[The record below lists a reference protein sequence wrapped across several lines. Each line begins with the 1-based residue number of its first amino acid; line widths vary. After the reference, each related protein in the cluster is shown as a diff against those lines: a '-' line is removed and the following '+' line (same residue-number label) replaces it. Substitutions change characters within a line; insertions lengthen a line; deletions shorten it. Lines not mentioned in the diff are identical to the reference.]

1 MQTNYERYCK
11 MSSLAQIG
19 WWEADFLAGHYV
31 CSDFLC
37 DLLGLEGD
45 TISFMDFQNLIRED
59 YREQIVQEFRAN
71 ANIHKDFYEQTFPI
85 CLKNGEVWL
94 HTRLALREKGT
105 GTNGGDKSFGVI
117 QRVEA
122 PKEVEQ
128 KNTLRRVNDLLR
140 RQNYISQSLL
150 RFLHDDD
157 VDSCIME
164 ILNDV
169 LSLYQGG
176 RVYIFEYNEDYT
188 HHSCTYEVVSE
199 GVSKEKN
206 KQQSIPVNET
216 RWWCEQIL
224 SGKPIILTS
233 LKQLPEEAE
242 DEYKF
247 LDAQGICSLMVAPL
261 MAGDRVW
268 GFMGIDLVES
278 YREWSNEDFQWFS
291 SLANI
296 ISICIELR
304 KAKDRVVR
312 EQSFLSNLFHF
323 MPLGYIRMSVVRDE
337 NGQLLDYK
345 ITDVNKA
352 CSRFFARPAETYI
365 GVLASEIYPDF
376 SSQLLFLKEVLDNN
390 SYREKDIFFPQT
402 ELYTHWIVYSPEK
415 DEVVGLFTDSTEA
428 VKTNRALDRSEKLFK
443 SIFANIPAGVEIYD
457 KDGFLIDLNNKDLEI
472 FGVENKQDVIGVN
485 FFENPN
491 VPQHIRDRVRD
502 EDLVDFRLN
511 YSFERAEGYYHP
523 DRRDTIDIYT
533 KVSKLYDNEGNFN
546 GYILISIDN
555 TEQIDAM
562 NRIRDFEN
570 FFLLIS
576 DYAKV
581 GYAKLNLLNR
591 KGYAI
596 KQWYK
601 NLGEEEDTPLADVV
615 GVYRNMHPEDR
626 ERIFD
631 FYREVRKGN
640 RKHFQGEMRIYRPG
654 KKNEWNWIRMNV
666 VVTTYNPEENEV
678 EIIGINY
685 DITELKETEKELIL
699 ARDKAEMMD
708 RLKSAFLAN
717 MSHEIRTPL
726 NAIVGFSQLLP
737 SAETAEEKKLY
748 SDIINQNSDIL
759 LQLINDILDLSK
771 IEAGTLEYI
780 KRPMNLGEVC
790 RTIYTV
796 HKERVKEG
804 VTLVF
809 DNEEEDLLMEG
820 DQNRIMQVITN
831 FLTNASK
838 FTYEGEIRFGFGRM
852 DKDIRVYVKDTG
864 IGIEPE
870 KVDHIFERF
879 VKLNSFA
886 QGTGLGLSICR
897 MIIEKIGGE
906 IGVTSELGKGS
917 TFYFTIPYEETGE
930 HGKFFKESKVVS
942 KGNTVNRVQQI
953 KKILVAEDVESNF
966 ILLKNLIGREY
977 TLLWAKDGVEAIE
990 MYKQYQPD
998 LILMDVKMPRMDGL
1012 EATHIIRS
1020 YSKEIPIIALTAYA
1034 FEADKEL
1041 ALEMGCNDFVT
1052 KPISERTLR
1061 KALDKYST
1069 TV

>member
-1 MQTNYERYCK
+1 MNTEQNQKALLEQLEALKKENEQLKKELSILRNENISNRPVSFKEKYAVRILDSLPDMLTVFNQNEVGIEVVSNEETNHVGISNKDFKGMYMREMVPPEAYQNIHSNMRQAVSTGAVSTAHHELDFNGEHHHYENRIFPLDEEYVLIMCRDITERVTTQRQLEVFK
-11 MSSLAQIG
+11 SVLDKVSDSILAVSEDGTLVYANKQFIEEYG
-19 WWEADFLAGHYV
+19 VTQQMGTQKIYDLPVSMTTKEAWERRLQEIRDNDGTFAYRAAYMRKGEDKERMHQVSTF
-31 CSDFLC
+31 
-37 DLLGLEGD
+37 
-45 TISFMDFQNLIRED
+45 LIRE
-59 YREQIVQEFRAN
+59 N
-71 ANIHKDFYEQTFPI
+71 
-85 CLKNGEVWL
+85 
-94 HTRLALREKGT
+94 
-105 GTNGGDKSFGVI
+105 
-117 QRVEA
+117 
-122 PKEVEQ
+122 
-128 KNTLRRVNDLLR
+128 
-140 RQNYISQSLL
+140 
-150 RFLHDDD
+150 
-157 VDSCIME
+157 
-164 ILNDV
+164 
-169 LSLYQGG
+169 
-176 RVYIFEYNEDYT
+176 NE
-188 HHSCTYEVVSE
+188 E
-199 GVSKEKN
+199 
-206 KQQSIPVNET
+206 
-216 RWWCEQIL
+216 
-224 SGKPIILTS
+224 LT
-233 LKQLPEEAE
+233 
-242 DEYKF
+242 
-247 LDAQGICSLMVAPL
+247 
-261 MAGDRVW
+261 
-268 GFMGIDLVES
+268 
-278 YREWSNEDFQWFS
+278 WFFTQ
-291 SLANI
+291 
-296 ISICIELR
+296 
-304 KAKDRVVR
+304 D
-312 EQSFLSNLFHF
+312 
-323 MPLGYIRMSVVRDE
+323 
-337 NGQLLDYK
+337 
-345 ITDVNKA
+345 ITDVIK
-352 CSRFFARPAETYI
+352 
-365 GVLASEIYPDF
+365 
-376 SSQLLFLKEVLDNN
+376 
-390 SYREKDIFFPQT
+390 
-402 ELYTHWIVYSPEK
+402 
-415 DEVVGLFTDSTEA
+415 
-428 VKTNRALDRSEKLFK
+428 
-443 SIFANIPAGVEIYD
+443 
-457 KDGFLIDLNNKDLEI
+457 
-472 FGVENKQDVIGVN
+472 KQD
-485 FFENPN
+485 EL
-491 VPQHIRDRVRD
+491 R
-502 EDLVDFRLN
+502 E
-511 YSFERAEGYYHP
+511 
-523 DRRDTIDIYT
+523 
-533 KVSKLYDNEGNFN
+533 
-546 GYILISIDN
+546 
-555 TEQIDAM
+555 
-562 NRIRDFEN
+562 
-570 FFLLIS
+570 
-576 DYAKV
+576 
-581 GYAKLNLLNR
+581 LNLLLDGILNNIPVYLFVKDPENDFRYLYWNKAFADHSGIPASKAIGHTDYEVFPSHGDAEKFR
-591 KGYAI
+591 KDDLELLQTHKRIDMQETYLSA
-596 KQWYK
+596 
-601 NLGEEEDTPLADVV
+601 NGEARIVQTLKALVPMEGRKPLL
-615 GVYRNMHPEDR
+615 
-626 ERIFD
+626 
-631 FYREVRKGN
+631 
-640 RKHFQGEMRIYRPG
+640 
-654 KKNEWNWIRMNV
+654 
-666 VVTTYNPEENEV
+666 
-678 EIIGINY
+678 IGISW
-685 DITELKETEKELIL
+685 DITNLQNIEQELIK
-699 ARDKAEMMD
+699 ARIKAEQSD

-748 SDIINQNSDIL
+748 SGIINQNSDIL